1 MSGPLALHQALA
13 ARGGTLADVLAEPP
27 PGPGL
32 PPGPP
37 QLAASGPRTTARAD
51 EYQLLLE
58 MILEGAALHY
68 GTPRVV
74 SVDDPDL
81 ALLLGDQ
88 LYALGLERLAA
99 LEDLEAVA
107 ELGDLISLLAQAH
120 VRGDEQLAAAA
131 WRAAAVAVGWGP
143 DEALR
148 AAKALARAQDV
159 AATQALLAAA
169 SERIGSAGSW
179 AAPGGGPQGVLN
191 SSHGNL

>member
-13 ARGGTLADVLAEPP
+13 ARGGTLAEVLVEPP
-27 PGPGL
+27 PGPDL
-32 PPGPP
+32 PAGPP
-37 QLAASGPRTTARAD
+37 QLAASGPRAKARPD

-68 GTPRVV
+68 GNPRVV

-99 LEDLEAVA
+99 LEDLEAVG

-131 WRAAAVAVGWGP
+131 WRAAAVAVGWGS

-148 AAKALARAQDV
+148 AAKSLARAQDV
-159 AATQALLAAA
+159 GATQALLAAA
-169 SERIGSAGSW
+169 GERIGSA
-179 AAPGGGPQGVLN
+179 
-191 SSHGNL
+191 SS